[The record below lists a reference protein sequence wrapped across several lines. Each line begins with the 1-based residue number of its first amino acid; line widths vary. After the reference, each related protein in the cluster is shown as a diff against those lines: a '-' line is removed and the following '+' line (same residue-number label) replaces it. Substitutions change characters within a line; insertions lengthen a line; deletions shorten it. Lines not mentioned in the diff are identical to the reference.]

1 MCFIFFYYSFINM
14 YIIYIYIYT
23 ILVITRMYFKR
34 FLNIIAIQV
43 IILKITESNLYLC
56 VCMYKI
62 NKYLY
67 FRENTS
73 LQPMLLFPRRDYVPQ
88 IYTYNPAEEIS
99 LLTNLERVR
108 LHNLQH
114 VLFLIYNM
122 YMHIYMHMYI
132 HMYMYMFVYI

>member
-1 MCFIFFYYSFINM
+1 
-14 YIIYIYIYT
+14 
-23 ILVITRMYFKR
+23 MYFKR

-73 LQPMLLFPRRDYVPQ
+73 LQPMLLVVFFMAYFPRAPYRTVP
-88 IYTYNPAEEIS
+88 S
-99 LLTNLERVR
+99 H
-108 LHNLQH
+108 LH
-114 VLFLIYNM
+114 
-122 YMHIYMHMYI
+122 
-132 HMYMYMFVYI
+132 